1 MSRKL
6 RVLFVTRR
14 FWPHCGYDSAAALL
28 GLATGLQRRG
38 MSIEVLAPRY
48 ASSWPESFSLRE
60 ITVHRPAA
68 APRSDWSMGRYV
80 RHVTHWL
87 KENASTFDL
96 IYTDSIRDETT
107 AIIEA
112 ARGSN
117 ISTLARLGGW
127 GEHSD
132 ASWWDGTR
140 AAGRCLAIAKQ
151 CDGIIAKCA
160 VDHRELISRGISSA
174 KIHRIDNGFS
184 AGQGRSAMARSV
196 ARRVLGQVNG
206 DLHAD
211 IQAPVILCMSRMNR
225 ASGIDLVASCVRT
238 MVARFPDLKIWFVG
252 DGPNREQLYSLMR
265 SDGVRQSF
273 SMPGTFL
280 DTEDLMSAADVF
292 LQADDEGLDHF
303 LPAAVSSELPI
314 VAVRTDAVRTLLGGV
329 EESESAVTWFDV
341 GQTKTLNQAVRQV
354 IENLPERRTAA
365 SALRRSLLR
374 QRPQRDVIDAHAAII
389 HQLVEAKS
397 GPQSRSSIEVA
408 S

>member
-38 MSIEVLAPRY
+38 LSIEVLTPRY
-48 ASSWPESFSLRE
+48 GSSWPESFSLRE

-68 APRSDWSMGRYV
+68 APRSDWSMGRYI
-80 RHVTHWL
+80 RHVTNWL

-96 IYTDSIRDETT
+96 IYTDAIRDETI
-107 AIIEA
+107 AIVDA
-112 ARGSN
+112 ARNSN
-117 ISTLARLGGW
+117 IATLARLGGW
-127 GEHSD
+127 GDQSD
-132 ASWWDGTR
+132 AAWWDTTR
-140 AAGRCLAIAKQ
+140 AARRCLSAAKQ
-151 CDGIIAKCA
+151 CDGVIAKCA
-160 VDHRELISRGISSA
+160 VDHRELLARGVSSA

-184 AGQGRSAMARSV
+184 AGQGRSAIARSV
-196 ARRVLGQVNG
+196 ARRVLSQVNG

-211 IQAPVILCMSRMNR
+211 IQAPVMLCMSRMNQ
-225 ASGIDLVASCVRT
+225 ASGNDLVASCVRT

-252 DGPNREQLYSLMR
+252 DGPNREPLYSLMR
-265 SDGVRQSF
+265 SDGVRSSF

-280 DTEDLMSAADVF
+280 DTEDLMAAADVF
-292 LQADDEGLDHF
+292 LQADDEGLDQF
-303 LPAAVSSELPI
+303 LPAAVSSDLPI
-314 VAVRTDAVRTLLGGV
+314 VAVRTDGVRTVLSGTD
-329 EESESAVTWFDV
+329 ESESAVTWFDA
-341 GQTKTLNQAVRQV
+341 GQTKSLNQAVRQV

-365 SALRRSLLR
+365 SALRRALLR
-374 QRPQRDVIDAHAAII
+374 QRPQRDVIDAHSAII
-389 HQLVEAKS
+389 HQLVDAKS